1 MKIDWN
7 LAVIIFS
14 PIVALF
20 IGAFLEKKLKEK
32 PKLIT
37 YLSNTFA
44 INAKNPDG
52 SNLNVFTHSIVL
64 QNLGRKTAENI
75 RIQHNILPAF
85 SIFPS
90 VEYKQNDLPDGKK
103 VIVIPR
109 LVPKERI
116 IINYLYF
123 PPLIWKNINTSIKY
137 NGGFAKK
144 VEMRPTP
151 KYSKWFERLSV
162 FLCLIGI
169 VSIIY
174 LIIILIRWIV
184 LFL

>member
-7 LAVIIFS
+7 LVVTIFS

-20 IGAFLEKKLKEK
+20 IGVFLDRKLKDK

-44 INAKNPDG
+44 IKTKNPNG
-52 SNLNVFTHSIVL
+52 SDFNVFTHSIVL
-64 QNLGRKTAENI
+64 QNLGRKAAENI

-123 PPLIWKNINTSIKY
+123 PPLLWKDINTTIKY
-137 NGGFAKK
+137 KDGFARV
-144 VEMRPTP
+144 VEMRHTP
-151 KYSKWFERLSV
+151 KYSKWFERLSI

-169 VSIIY
+169 ISIIY
-174 LIIILIRWIV
+174 LIIILMRWIV